1 MNFLS
6 FLKNG
11 NTKKNDPKIIR
22 KNSLP
27 PHALIDK
34 DTRIP
39 APVILI
45 KDNLLYPDFIPL
57 IQRYT
62 AKSPRNRPSGSDLN
76 QPINPLSMIGT
87 ETENKSAAVS
97 PAVVPPIVL
106 TTAKIATVVSEPII
120 TGNSIVKLYKEVPAP
135 KIW

>member
-1 MNFLS
+1 MDMQF
-6 FLKNG
+6 
-11 NTKKNDPKIIR
+11 
-22 KNSLP
+22 
-27 PHALIDK
+27 IDK
-34 DTRIP
+34 AVRIP

-45 KDNLLYPDFIPL
+45 KDNLLYPDLIPL

-76 QPINPLSMIGT
+76 QPINPRSMIGT
-87 ETENKSAAVS
+87 ETENKSAATS